1 MNYVVATSS
10 CPFSHEKIGNR
21 EINSIN
27 VGGVATALNSMINKY
42 GGTWICWGKGTNDK
56 KYESEDVKNYK
67 LKRIILE
74 RHEKIGFYDGFSNGV
89 LWPLFHYFRQNIKIS
104 HSSYKMYYNVNRKFA
119 YKIMEDIDNGTIIW
133 VHDYQ
138 LTMVPG
144 ILRENNVKNKIIFTW
159 HIPWVSPEF
168 FSIIPEAKNII
179 ESLAKSDIITFHTEL
194 YKKNFIDT
202 YKYVFGNKPGSKIY
216 TFPLG
221 IDNKYFS
228 YANGKKMN
236 LYNIKDKKIIFSIDR
251 LDYTKGLI
259 NRVLAIERLLK
270 KYPEYINKF
279 IYIMSVTPSRSTVVD
294 YIAMKRELEMAIGR
308 VNGEFST
315 INWSPIRYM
324 YRKIKNSTL
333 ISYYKTADIALITP
347 LIDGLNLVSKEF
359 ISVTE
364 KGVLIISKFA
374 GSAYTMKDALIV
386 NPYDIDAIVNAI
398 TKAIKMPDNEK
409 KERLE
414 NLKEDIETKNS
425 EWWYKKIV
433 SVAEK

>member
-1 MNYVVATSS
+1 MNYVVVTNS

-42 GGTWICWGKGTNDK
+42 GGTWICWGKGTCDK

-67 LKRIILE
+67 LKRVILE
-74 RHEKIGFYDGFSNGV
+74 KHEKTGFYDEFSNGV

-104 HSSYKMYYNVNRKFA
+104 HSSYKVYYNVNRKFA
-119 YKIMEDIDNGTIIW
+119 YKIMEDLNNDTVIW
-133 VHDYQ
+133 IHDYQ
-138 LTMVPG
+138 LTMIPE
-144 ILRENNVKNKIIFTW
+144 ILRENDVKNKIIFTW

-168 FSIIPEAKNII
+168 FSIIPEAKNIM

-202 YKYVFGNKPGSKIY
+202 YKYIFGNKPESKIY

-221 IDNKYFS
+221 VNNKYYS
-228 YANGKKMN
+228 YARGKKMN
-236 LYNIKDKKIIFSIDR
+236 LYNINDKKIIFSIDR

-270 KYPEYINKF
+270 RYPEYINKF
-279 IYIMSVTPSRSTVVD
+279 IYIMNVTPSRSTVAD
-294 YIAMKRELEMAIGR
+294 YISMKRELEMAIGR

-364 KGVLIISKFA
+364 NGVLILSKFA

-398 TKAIKMPDNEK
+398 TRAIKMPDSEK
-409 KERLE
+409 KERLK
-414 NLKEDIETKNS
+414 NLKKDIETKNS